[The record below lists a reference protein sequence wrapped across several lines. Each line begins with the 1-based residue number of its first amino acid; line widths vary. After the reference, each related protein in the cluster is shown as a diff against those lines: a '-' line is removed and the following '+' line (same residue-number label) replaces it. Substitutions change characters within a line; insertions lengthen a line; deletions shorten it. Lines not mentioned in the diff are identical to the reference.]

1 MGTDRKA
8 KTLRPDAGVTLI
20 EMMVVMVI
28 IAVVAGLIVPNV
40 MGRPQQAR
48 ITAAATDL
56 RTVASALELYRLDN
70 RRYPSTRQGLAS
82 LVTPPTSGPQPVAW
96 NPDGYLPA
104 EPTDPWGAPFVYEAS
119 DDGQRYALASLGADS
134 APGGEGANADITLA
148 EIRR

>member
-1 MGTDRKA
+1 MGTHHKV
-8 KTLRPDAGVTLI
+8 KNLRPDAGVTLI
-20 EMMVVMVI
+20 EMMVVLVI

-70 RRYPSTRQGLAS
+70 RRYPSTRQGLGALVS
-82 LVTPPTSGPQPVAW
+82 LPSSVPQPVAW

-104 EPTDPWGAPFVYEAS
+104 APTDPWGAAFVYEATE
-119 DDGQRYALASLGADS
+119 DGQRYSLASLGADS

-148 EIRR
+148 QVRQ